1 MKRFLLVLFFATAYA
16 TASWAN
22 IESEVS
28 DDTTAMVQPQPD
40 VETPGDSAAAP
51 DTTQQS
57 LTETIKAAIRD
68 SIAEATAGNPEI
80 ESGIK
85 LKLGLSGDD
94 DTDWE
99 DWEGNIGVGE
109 SIVAILAILLI
120 FGTPIMLV
128 AVVLYALHRKRRLAL
143 DMASKFLASDQ
154 PVPPEVWQ
162 GLAGNT
168 SPRSNLHKG
177 MIMLGV
183 GVGVFLCFWL
193 MGAME
198 AAYLALIPLFIGIAQ
213 LLIWNLEKHKASPK
227 E

>member
-1 MKRFLLVLFFATAYA
+1 MKRFLFVLFFATAYA

-22 IESEVS
+22 IESEVT
-28 DDTTAMVQPQPD
+28 DDTTAMVQPQAD
-40 VETPGDSAAAP
+40 VETSGDNAAAP

-57 LTETIKAAIRD
+57 LAETIKAAIRD
-68 SIAEATAGNPEI
+68 SIAEATAYDQEI
-80 ESGIK
+80 IK
-85 LKLGLSGDD
+85 LELGVPGDD
-94 DTDWE
+94 DADWG

-109 SIVAILAILLI
+109 SIVAILAILFI

-128 AVVLYALHRKRRLAL
+128 VVVLYALHRKRRLAV

-183 GVGVFLCFWL
+183 GVGVFLSFWL